1 MRIYKFIL
9 HVALI
14 YYLEQICMY
23 IVVHAIIDFRQTD
36 FTIDISLIP
45 FLNKISYNG
54 MFSINSDIDD
64 FFIHIYIKFISLIF
78 VIMKCIV

>member
-1 MRIYKFIL
+1 
-9 HVALI
+9 
-14 YYLEQICMY
+14 MY

>member
-45 FLNKISYNG
+45 FLNKISYNW

-64 FFIHIYIKFISLIF
+64 FLYTYTLNLSL
-78 VIMKCIV
+78 

>member
-1 MRIYKFIL
+1 MSIYKFIL
-9 HVALI
+9 ALI

-36 FTIDISLIP
+36 FMIDIFLLP
-45 FLNKISYNG
+45 FLNKITYNG
-54 MFSINSDIDD
+54 MFSISSEIDN

-78 VIMKCIV
+78 VIMKYIV

>member
-1 MRIYKFIL
+1 
-9 HVALI
+9 
-14 YYLEQICMY
+14 MY

-36 FTIDISLIP
+36 FMIDISLIP

>member
-1 MRIYKFIL
+1 
-9 HVALI
+9 
-14 YYLEQICMY
+14 MY

-54 MFSINSDIDD
+54 MISINSDIDD

>member
-9 HVALI
+9 ALI

-36 FTIDISLIP
+36 FMIDISLIP

-64 FFIHIYIKFISLIF
+64 FLYTYTLNLSL
-78 VIMKCIV
+78 

>member
-1 MRIYKFIL
+1 
-9 HVALI
+9 
-14 YYLEQICMY
+14 MY

-36 FTIDISLIP
+36 FMIDISLIP

-64 FFIHIYIKFISLIF
+64 FFYTHIH
-78 VIMKCIV
+78 

>member
-1 MRIYKFIL
+1 MRIFKFIL
-9 HVALI
+9 ALI

>member
-9 HVALI
+9 ALI

-36 FTIDISLIP
+36 FMIDISLLP
-45 FLNKISYNG
+45 FLNKISY
-54 MFSINSDIDD
+54 
-64 FFIHIYIKFISLIF
+64 KF
-78 VIMKCIV
+78 